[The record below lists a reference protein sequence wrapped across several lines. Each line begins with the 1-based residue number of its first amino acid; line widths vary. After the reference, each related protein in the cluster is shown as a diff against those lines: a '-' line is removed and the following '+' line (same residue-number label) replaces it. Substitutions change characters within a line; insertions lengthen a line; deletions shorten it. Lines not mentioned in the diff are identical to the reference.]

1 MRLDWRHL
9 AAALPP
15 VVFAAL
21 SAAQPA
27 GGGTASPPKPE
38 MALPAAG
45 APVSETAA
53 LRNEVADLR
62 DDIRLLQQTLDV
74 LVNQMMADLRAQN
87 ELLRD
92 EVGRLRAQREALGLP
107 EPAFVPRPGAEELE
121 ALLLEEP
128 APPPP
133 APFALTV
140 VREWGRDPE
149 TAAEMGEGAA
159 TLKGLIGAVPPGS
172 SREDVETL
180 GRELRAEY
188 AGYDNINIEVF
199 DDPEAAR
206 AFADEEKG
214 GSARRVL
221 SVSRHRASGRDTIL
235 YIQNGKAEPVA
246 FEGADPPPPD
256 NMGGAEILEAEDVPN
271 AEETPE
277 SSETPPEEDPLP
289 TAATEQAK
297 DAEKAGPEDDSES
310 APNPKSVM
318 GRKKR

>member
-1 MRLDWRHL
+1 MRLDWRRL

-27 GGGTASPPKPE
+27 GGGTVPPPKPE
-38 MALPAAG
+38 MALPDAG
-45 APVSETAA
+45 APVSEAAA

-107 EPAFVPRPGAEELE
+107 EPAFVPKPGAEELE
-121 ALLLEEP
+121 ALLLEAP

-133 APFALTV
+133 APFAFTV

-149 TAAEMGEGAA
+149 TAAEIGGDAA

-172 SREDVETL
+172 SREDVENL

-206 AFADEEKG
+206 AFADDEKG

-235 YIQNGKAEPVA
+235 YIQEGKAEPVA
-246 FEGADPPPPD
+246 FEGADPPSPD
-256 NMGGAEILEAEDVPN
+256 GAGGTEVLEA
-271 AEETPE
+271 AEAP
-277 SSETPPEEDPLP
+277 SEEDTLP
-289 TAATEQAK
+289 AAPPTQAE
-297 DAEKAGPEDDSES
+297 DAEKADTEGDSGAE
-310 APNPKSVM
+310 PNPKSVK

>member
-1 MRLDWRHL
+1 MRLDWRRL

-27 GGGTASPPKPE
+27 GGGTAPPPKPE
-38 MALPAAG
+38 MALPDAG

-121 ALLLEEP
+121 ELLLEAP

-133 APFALTV
+133 APFEFTV

-149 TAAEMGEGAA
+149 TAAEIGGDAA

-172 SREDVETL
+172 SREDVENL

-188 AGYDNINIEVF
+188 AAYDNINIEVF

-206 AFADEEKG
+206 AFADDEKG

-235 YIQNGKAEPVA
+235 YIQEGKAEPVA
-246 FEGADPPPPD
+246 FEGADAPPAD
-256 NMGGAEILEAEDVPN
+256 GMGGTEILEAADISEA
-271 AEETPE
+271 AEA
-277 SSETPPEEDPLP
+277 PPEEDAPP
-289 TAATEQAK
+289 PEQAK
-297 DAEKAGPEDDSES
+297 DAEKADAEDDSG
-310 APNPKSVM
+310 AKPNPKSVM